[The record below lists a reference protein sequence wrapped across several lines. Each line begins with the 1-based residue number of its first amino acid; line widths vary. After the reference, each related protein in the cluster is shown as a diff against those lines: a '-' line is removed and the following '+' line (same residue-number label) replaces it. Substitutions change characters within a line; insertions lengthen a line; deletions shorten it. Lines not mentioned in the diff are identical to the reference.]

1 MEPVEIQVLEL
12 ELLGAQRW
20 EEEADELQ
28 EPLPLLLVETHM
40 QQHHWWAQGLVAWGY
55 MQVGHYFPPLPSV

>member
-28 EPLPLLLVETHM
+28 EPLPLLLVEKHM
-40 QQHHWWAQGLVAWGY
+40 QQLHW
-55 MQVGHYFPPLPSV
+55 